1 MSGENRDPRVDP
13 EIGRTLEGA
22 RKSRGLTLWQVEQET
37 RIRSRYLRDLEREN
51 FDVLPAVYVL
61 GSLKTYADFLGLDG
75 AALSRQLKASLV
87 APAEPDVPEQLAT
100 IGETRD
106 EDDEYEAAPV
116 PAVGFDQLFLG
127 MGVILISILAV
138 MTIVTAVAQ
147 GDESPISQINQPS
160 TPESSSEIA
169 LAGNVEDGDVVKRAG
184 DGDPAEDGDK
194 EEMPDKPEA
203 PKDDGDG
210 EESKDEGEGDDQDA
224 PQSASLFGDADFVP
238 MSPSSSPTS
247 AASASASPAPASPA
261 PASPAPASPTP
272 AGSTAAS
279 PSPTTAEPDDSRAS
293 TAPAATAPASTE
305 ASPEPARDAPDPVP
319 SAPAAPGGGASPAPA
334 APSGDASPAPAAP
347 SGGASPRPGG
357 GGGGQTAPAGEADSD
372 LISAEADR
380 KVAEALDKAG
390 IVR

>member
-1 MSGENRDPRVDP
+1 MSGESRDTRVGP
-13 EIGRTLEGA
+13 EIGRSLEEA
-22 RKSRGLTLWQVEQET
+22 RKGKGLTLQQVEQET
-37 RIRSRYLRDLEREN
+37 RIRSRYLRDLEQEN

-87 APAEPDVPEQLAT
+87 EPADPDVPEQLAT
-100 IGETRD
+100 IREARD

-138 MTIVTAVAQ
+138 MTIVAAVAQ

-160 TPESSSEIA
+160 TPESPSEIA
-169 LAGNVEDGDVVKRAG
+169 LAGNVEDGDGVQRAG
-184 DGDPAEDGDK
+184 DEGPAEDEDK
-194 EEMPDKPEA
+194 EDKPDKPEA

-238 MSPSSSPTS
+238 MSPSSAPTFAASVSASPTS
-247 AASASASPAPASPA
+247 AD
-261 PASPAPASPTP
+261 
-272 AGSTAAS
+272 STAAS
-279 PSPTTAEPDDSRAS
+279 PPPTTAEPDDSRAS
-293 TAPAATAPASTE
+293 TAPAATAPASTGT
-305 ASPEPARDAPDPVP
+305 SPEPARDAPAAASP
-319 SAPAAPGGGASPAPA
+319 SSVAPGGGGSLQGAPQA
-334 APSGDASPAPAAP
+334 
-347 SGGASPRPGG
+347 GG

-380 KVAEALDKAG
+380 KVAEALDNAG
-390 IVR
+390 IAR